1 MASFGPV
8 NITMQI
14 NIGAVLSP
22 HGMHRACVE
31 QLIAN
36 LIRCRFLPVK
46 CKCSHLRHMFALHHV
61 ILIISSVDFSAVWYL
76 FMYDISKKLERL
88 CGLVMDRGFEQ
99 SRQIQTVT
107 QEDKKFDVC
116 R

>member
-31 QLIAN
+31 RLIAN
-36 LIRCRFLPVK
+36 LIRFCFLPVK
-46 CKCSHLRHMFALHHV
+46 FKCSHLRHMFALHHE
-61 ILIISSVDFSAVWYL
+61 ILIISCVDFSDLWFL
-76 FMYDISKKLERL
+76 FMYDISKKLNAYVDWL
-88 CGLVMDRGFEQ
+88 W
-99 SRQIQTVT
+99 T
-107 QEDKKFDVC
+107 EDLSKVAKY
-116 R
+116 